1 MPRRRALA
9 VLMLVAISVAPLDSP
24 PARAATAYDRDRL
37 VAGHLLRRVG
47 FGPTEAD
54 IERVLRLGVGGYLDE
69 QLAPET
75 IDDREATRVVGLI
88 SRSHSPAKPQLQ
100 WYLRMI
106 YTRRQLLE
114 KTTLFL
120 HKHFATSAANIPDG
134 YRLLDDQI
142 AMFRRGAFGSF
153 RSLLE
158 NVTRDRAM
166 LHFLN
171 NNRNDGNATD
181 SNGDRVLPNE
191 NYARE
196 FLQLFSMGPTKLDPG
211 GEPVLDADGV
221 PVPNYSEQDV
231 QEVARA
237 LTGWAALPRQKA
249 AAFLPALHDSRPKS
263 IFGVPLDGRRGAA
276 GAREVEDVV
285 DLVMRHP
292 STAPFVARALI
303 LDFVTVTPSPAYVR
317 RVADV
322 FRATDGDMRATL
334 RAMFLDSEFTSQSV
348 VRTQYKTPIEQVI
361 GTYRALSIS
370 SPRTLSLA
378 FEARYFTSQAG
389 QQLYF
394 PPNVFSFYAPG
405 DKEALATTFYVFA
418 RDTTAAELTYN
429 VSMVVSGVFDAEQFV
444 ERHAVTSPERCVDA
458 LADALLTAE
467 LEPAVRTEILDYIGS
482 EVTPAKVRGAAW
494 LVMCSPDFQLN

>member
-1 MPRRRALA
+1 MPRRRSLV
-9 VLMLVAISVAPLDSP
+9 VLMLVAISIAPLDSP
-24 PARAATAYDRDRL
+24 PAHAAAYDRDRL
-37 VAGHLLRRVG
+37 IAGHLLRRIG

-54 IERVLRLGVGGYLDE
+54 IERVLRLGVGGYVDE

-75 IDDREATRVVGLI
+75 IDDRAALRVVGQI
-88 SRSHSPAKPQLQ
+88 ARSSNPAKPQLQ

-106 YTRRQLLE
+106 YSRRQLLE

-134 YRLLDDQI
+134 FRLLDDQI

-171 NNRNDGNATD
+171 NDRNDGNATD
-181 SNGDRVLPNE
+181 ANGDRVPPNE

-211 GEPVLDADGV
+211 GEPVLDADGGA
-221 PVPNYSEQDV
+221 VPNYTEEDV
-231 QEVARA
+231 REVARA
-237 LTGWAALPRQKA
+237 LTGWAALPRQKS
-249 AAFLPALHDSRPKS
+249 AAFVPALHDSRPKS
-263 IFGVPLDGRRGAA
+263 IFGARLEGRRGAA

-292 STAPFVARALI
+292 STAPFMARALI

-322 FRATDGDMRATL
+322 FRSTDGDMHATL
-334 RAMFLDSEFTSQSV
+334 RAMLLDPEFTSQAV

-389 QQLYF
+389 EQLYF

-405 DKEALATTFYVFA
+405 DKEALATTFYVFS
-418 RDTTAAELTYN
+418 RDTTAADFAYN
-429 VSMVVSGVFDAEQFV
+429 VSMFVSGVFDAEQFV
-444 ERHAVTSPERCVDA
+444 ERHAITSPVQCVDA
-458 LADALLTAE
+458 LSDALLTAE
-467 LEPAVRTEILDYIGS
+467 LQPAVRAEILAYMGS
-482 EVTPAKVRGAAW
+482 EVTPVKVRGAAW
-494 LVMCSPDFQLN
+494 LVMCAPDFQLN